1 MVSSGHFEG
10 PLDPEGCCSMFG
22 EDITPLRSCEFWG
35 MSHYPGPS
43 CTHASVEL
51 IGTGCSS
58 VWPSA
63 TGSNADLWTH
73 STIGNLAKY
82 GMARSS
88 VTAARTTQ
96 GSRTLSDRS
105 VQVIETYSSD
115 IGQYP

>member
-1 MVSSGHFEG
+1 
-10 PLDPEGCCSMFG
+10 MFG
-22 EDITPLRSCEFWG
+22 EDMTRLRSRESLG

-63 TGSNADLWTH
+63 TGSNADLWTP

-82 GMARSS
+82 GRARSS
-88 VTAARTTQ
+88 VTAGRTTQ
-96 GSRTLSDRS
+96 GSLTLSD
-105 VQVIETYSSD
+105 
-115 IGQYP
+115 G